1 MRSDYFHL
9 RHDEVGEIDQPSF
22 CLIFISDQD
31 GFGTRCS
38 NRPMRKV
45 GGKLAWSGH
54 SGLVVVVSCPSIHQ
68 VDTRGPP
75 RFSTRHPLVDWP
87 VMVIAGQLVL
97 SCYKWWEGNVQRGNF
112 KFPTAY
118 HRHGLATKWAKYHLL
133 KLTTLVLTKQQSP
146 PKFTYIIKNACI
158 IQILVQKDTCMN

>member
-75 RFSTRHPLVDWP
+75 RFSTRHPLVDWTGRCDGHRRS
-87 VMVIAGQLVL
+87 VSTSTLLLQMVGGKCPA
-97 SCYKWWEGNVQRGNF
+97 WEFQISNCI
-112 KFPTAY
+112 PP
-118 HRHGLATKWAKYHLL
+118 HHGLATMWAKYQLL
-133 KLTTLVLTKQQSP
+133 KLTTGTYSLNNSQHPSSLLLKLCVL
-146 PKFTYIIKNACI
+146 F
-158 IQILVQKDTCMN
+158 MH